1 MQIQKL
7 SLIGGA
13 LLALTATAAV
23 AHHGWGGNN
32 QAVQVTGTVVTPVD
46 LSGPHGTMQIRD
58 ADGQVWNLTLAP
70 APRTTR
76 AGLAADTL
84 AVGATVTAFG
94 MRNDD
99 VQRFEIKTARV
110 SHGGTNYD
118 VYPEQA
124 AQVTAALGTAG
135 N

>member
-1 MQIQKL
+1 MHIQKL

-13 LLALTATAAV
+13 LLALTATTAV
-23 AHHGWGGNN
+23 AHHGWSGNN
-32 QAVQVTGTVVTPVD
+32 TAVQVTGTVVSPVD

-84 AVGATVTAFG
+84 AGGANVNT
-94 MRNDD
+94 
-99 VQRFEIKTARV
+99 
-110 SHGGTNYD
+110 
-118 VYPEQA
+118 
-124 AQVTAALGTAG
+124 
-135 N
+135 

>member
-1 MQIQKL
+1 MQGRRIVL
-7 SLIGGA
+7 AGGA
-13 LLALTATAAV
+13 ILALTATAAV
-23 AHHGWGGNN
+23 AHHGWSGNN
-32 QAVQVTGTVVTPVD
+32 TAVQVTGTVVTPVD

-58 ADGQVWNLTLAP
+58 ANGQVWNLTLAP

-84 AVGATVTAFG
+84 AVGTEVTAFG
-94 MRNDD
+94 MRNDNTE
-99 VQRFEIKTARV
+99 RFEIKTARV
-110 SHGGTNYD
+110 AHGGTNYD

-124 AQVTAALGTAG
+124 AQVTAALNSAG

>member
-1 MQIQKL
+1 MNRQRFVFV
-7 SLIGGA
+7 GA
-13 LLALTATAAV
+13 AFLALTATAAV

-32 QAVQVTGTVVTPVD
+32 NAIQVTGTVVAPVD

-58 ADGQVWNLTLAP
+58 AQGQVWDLTLAP

-84 AVGATVTAFG
+84 AVGTTVTAFG
-94 MRNDD
+94 MRNDNA
-99 VQRFEIKTARV
+99 QRFEIKTARV
-110 SHGGTNYD
+110 AHDGTNYD

-124 AQVTAALGTAG
+124 AQVTAALDSAG

>member
-1 MQIQKL
+1 MHLRKL

-13 LLALTATAAV
+13 LLTLTATAAV

-58 ADGQVWNLTLAP
+58 ADGQVWDLTLAP

-84 AVGATVTAFG
+84 AVGAEVTAFG
-94 MRNDD
+94 MRNDN
-99 VQRFEIKTARV
+99 QGRFEIKTARV

-135 N
+135 K